1 MERSPRVNHPVE
13 KGTDIAVEG
22 RLDYGFNGDRV
33 PRAAR
38 SYRGR
43 GRIRNKGETGHI
55 RSFEILASVAGKLL
69 QDGKDSVPFQ
79 APCTEDHCHGVKGYP
94 LHEFLPSR
102 ESSNSSHVDNV
113 ENGKMSSSALSS
125 KLDGLSPKEWELCQ
139 GQVESLTETETEA
152 GCIVKTAESGT
163 SPLEAFFEDKMDLD
177 INEPVRASPDN
188 NTRPS
193 LYKNCIGLDCF
204 SGRSAETKVVSR
216 DDDDIENVSGCSD
229 HLQSCNG
236 AGKKSKTASNSKVG
250 RVLRNGNQNVQMMFI
265 DGKTSN
271 CATYHNAGISCS
283 NQQKPQKIVPFK
295 KRKFFACDDGGSV
308 CEDLSSN
315 SPNKRTNDDSCGSAS
330 RTSSSVS
337 DQHTPPNS
345 RDSNG
350 TNISCEANFISI
362 SGSSLA
368 SNRSVPELSIEIP
381 PNATVGSLKRMVM
394 EAVSAILCNGLRV
407 AIFVQGKWVRDDN
420 KTVLQAGIC
429 QDDKNHSCGFMLE
442 PRYSHVASPSSAES
456 RSFLSSRSAGG
467 QSRHASP
474 RLRVGSSSSSTVA
487 SEIDEHIRVF
497 PLADGST
504 DRASSPDSKAL
515 VRVPAIRM
523 ESLAI
528 VPFQQKSGQQELG
541 QRRVRRPFSVS
552 EVEALVQAVEKLG
565 TGRWRDVKLRAFD
578 YVNHRTHVDLKDKWK
593 TLVHTARISPQQRRG
608 EPVPQQL
615 LDRVLAAHAYW
626 SQQQST
632 RQQPKST
639 A

>member
-1 MERSPRVNHPVE
+1 MMMTSKMLVVALTICSRVMEPE
-13 KGTDIAVEG
+13 KKARRLPTRRLAGFSETMG
-22 RLDYGFNGDRV
+22 RHQIVQLITMLGYLV
-33 PRAAR
+33 LT
-38 SYRGR
+38 S
-43 GRIRNKGETGHI
+43 RNLRRLYLSRKG
-55 RSFEILASVAGKLL
+55 SSLL
-69 QDGKDSVPFQ
+69 VMM
-79 APCTEDHCHGVKGYP
+79 
-94 LHEFLPSR
+94 
-102 ESSNSSHVDNV
+102 VD
-113 ENGKMSSSALSS
+113 LF
-125 KLDGLSPKEWELCQ
+125 
-139 GQVESLTETETEA
+139 
-152 GCIVKTAESGT
+152 VKTCHLILPT
-163 SPLEAFFEDKMDLD
+163 R
-177 INEPVRASPDN
+177 EPMMTA
-188 NTRPS
+188 
-193 LYKNCIGLDCF
+193 
-204 SGRSAETKVVSR
+204 VVQPQ
-216 DDDDIENVSGCSD
+216 EL
-229 HLQSCNG
+229 HLQY
-236 AGKKSKTASNSKVG
+236 
-250 RVLRNGNQNVQMMFI
+250 Q
-265 DGKTSN
+265 
-271 CATYHNAGISCS
+271 
-283 NQQKPQKIVPFK
+283 
-295 KRKFFACDDGGSV
+295 
-308 CEDLSSN
+308 
-315 SPNKRTNDDSCGSAS
+315 
-330 RTSSSVS
+330 
-337 DQHTPPNS
+337 
-345 RDSNG
+345 
-350 TNISCEANFISI
+350 TNIHLQTRETAM
-362 SGSSLA
+362 SSLA

-442 PRYSHVASPSSAES
+442 PRYSHVASPSS
-456 RSFLSSRSAGG
+456 
-467 QSRHASP
+467 
-474 RLRVGSSSSSTVA
+474 
-487 SEIDEHIRVF
+487 
-497 PLADGST
+497 ADGST

>member
-1 MERSPRVNHPVE
+1 MMMTSKMLVVALTICSRVMEPE
-13 KGTDIAVEG
+13 KKARRLPTRRLAGFSETMG
-22 RLDYGFNGDRV
+22 RHQIVQLITMLGYLV
-33 PRAAR
+33 LT
-38 SYRGR
+38 S
-43 GRIRNKGETGHI
+43 RNLRRLYLSRKG
-55 RSFEILASVAGKLL
+55 SSLL
-69 QDGKDSVPFQ
+69 VMM
-79 APCTEDHCHGVKGYP
+79 
-94 LHEFLPSR
+94 
-102 ESSNSSHVDNV
+102 VD
-113 ENGKMSSSALSS
+113 LF
-125 KLDGLSPKEWELCQ
+125 
-139 GQVESLTETETEA
+139 
-152 GCIVKTAESGT
+152 VKTCHLILPT
-163 SPLEAFFEDKMDLD
+163 R
-177 INEPVRASPDN
+177 EPMMTA
-188 NTRPS
+188 
-193 LYKNCIGLDCF
+193 
-204 SGRSAETKVVSR
+204 VVQPQ
-216 DDDDIENVSGCSD
+216 EL
-229 HLQSCNG
+229 HLQY
-236 AGKKSKTASNSKVG
+236 
-250 RVLRNGNQNVQMMFI
+250 Q
-265 DGKTSN
+265 
-271 CATYHNAGISCS
+271 
-283 NQQKPQKIVPFK
+283 
-295 KRKFFACDDGGSV
+295 
-308 CEDLSSN
+308 
-315 SPNKRTNDDSCGSAS
+315 
-330 RTSSSVS
+330 
-337 DQHTPPNS
+337 
-345 RDSNG
+345 
-350 TNISCEANFISI
+350 TNIHLQTRETAM
-362 SGSSLA
+362 SSLA